1 MGAPPESRLFR
12 RGRLVR
18 HGQCGSSSWRGHG
31 DLSGLLVRRGG
42 ICPRLV
48 KVLGGSSC
56 FRGVVVTRVERI
68 VEGPF
73 SIDEGMRITGGDW
86 RGRRIPELKGFQGR
100 PTTDFGREGL
110 FNLLS
115 SRVDL
120 SGLHILDL
128 FSGTGMVSLEC
139 LSRGAASVTAVEKAP
154 KACRFAMAQA
164 AQLGSDD
171 LHTVCADVWTFLNKP
186 LTQFDLVFA
195 DPPYDMPRLTS
206 LPEVVRES
214 GVLASGGWFILEHG
228 ERVDVSNQE
237 GHMLSRKYGHV
248 HFSLFNFD

>member
-1 MGAPPESRLFR
+1 M
-12 RGRLVR
+12 
-18 HGQCGSSSWRGHG
+18 
-31 DLSGLLVRRGG
+31 
-42 ICPRLV
+42 
-48 KVLGGSSC
+48 
-56 FRGVVVTRVERI
+56 
-68 VEGPF
+68 
-73 SIDEGMRITGGDW
+73 
-86 RGRRIPELKGFQGR
+86 KGFKGR

-214 GVLASGGWFILEHG
+214 GARGRATRAFHRDRRRCRRSKRRALGALLAPQRGCADEGGSKRQVSVLPF
-228 ERVDVSNQE
+228 R
-237 GHMLSRKYGHV
+237 
-248 HFSLFNFD
+248 

>member
-1 MGAPPESRLFR
+1 
-12 RGRLVR
+12 
-18 HGQCGSSSWRGHG
+18 
-31 DLSGLLVRRGG
+31 
-42 ICPRLV
+42 
-48 KVLGGSSC
+48 
-56 FRGVVVTRVERI
+56 
-68 VEGPF
+68 
-73 SIDEGMRITGGDW
+73 
-86 RGRRIPELKGFQGR
+86 
-100 PTTDFGREGL
+100 
-110 FNLLS
+110 
-115 SRVDL
+115 
-120 SGLHILDL
+120 
-128 FSGTGMVSLEC
+128 MVSLEC

-228 ERVDVSNQE
+228 ERVDVSNQA
-237 GHMLSRKYGHV
+237 GHVLSRKYGHV

>member
-1 MGAPPESRLFR
+1 
-12 RGRLVR
+12 
-18 HGQCGSSSWRGHG
+18 
-31 DLSGLLVRRGG
+31 
-42 ICPRLV
+42 
-48 KVLGGSSC
+48 
-56 FRGVVVTRVERI
+56 
-68 VEGPF
+68 
-73 SIDEGMRITGGDW
+73 MRITGGDW
-86 RGRRIPELKGFQGR
+86 RGRRIPELKGFKGR

-120 SGLHILDL
+120 SGMQILDL

-164 AQLGSDD
+164 SQLGSDD
-171 LHTVCADVWTFLNKP
+171 LHTVCADVWAFLNKP

-228 ERVDVSNQE
+228 ERVDVSDQK
-237 GHMLSRKYGHV
+237 GHVLSRKYGQV
-248 HFSLFNFD
+248 HFSLFTFD

>member
-1 MGAPPESRLFR
+1 META
-12 RGRLVR
+12 V
-18 HGQCGSSSWRGHG
+18 
-31 DLSGLLVRRGG
+31 
-42 ICPRLV
+42 
-48 KVLGGSSC
+48 
-56 FRGVVVTRVERI
+56 
-68 VEGPF
+68 
-73 SIDEGMRITGGDW
+73 SIHAGMRITGGDW
-86 RGRRIPELKGFQGR
+86 RGRRIPELKGFKGR

-120 SGLHILDL
+120 SGMQILDL

-154 KACRFAMAQA
+154 KACRFAMNQA
-164 AQLGSDD
+164 SQLGSDD
-171 LHTVCADVWTFLNKP
+171 LHTVCADVWAFLNKP

-228 ERVDVSNQE
+228 ERVDVSDQK
-237 GHMLSRKYGHV
+237 GHVLSRKYGHV
-248 HFSLFNFD
+248 HFSLFTFD

>member
-1 MGAPPESRLFR
+1 
-12 RGRLVR
+12 
-18 HGQCGSSSWRGHG
+18 
-31 DLSGLLVRRGG
+31 
-42 ICPRLV
+42 
-48 KVLGGSSC
+48 
-56 FRGVVVTRVERI
+56 
-68 VEGPF
+68 
-73 SIDEGMRITGGDW
+73 MRITGGDW

-128 FSGTGMVSLEC
+128 FSGTGMVSFEC
-139 LSRGAASVTAVEKAP
+139 LSRGAASVTAVEKVP